1 MKKALFILLILSSQ
15 FGIAQKLPKIK
26 GSKNVVISERKFDS
40 INALTVYGRIKLN
53 LIKAD
58 TCKLVINADGN
69 LHETVLSTV
78 DKGVL
83 SLELTSRIVSK
94 KKFELTFYIDTL
106 STITL
111 MERSKIDVLGSF
123 ETDTLRLELNDNSQL
138 VNFNGT
144 ATNTIINTYDNSKL
158 EATLVSNLFSLNTN
172 GSSRATIN
180 IKSDSINCASNEHSK
195 IELIGK
201 VKTGVLKT
209 NESSHIES
217 KECIIST
224 LTVICIE
231 NSKVSVLSKEKLTI
245 QASDKSEVLSYGVG
259 QIILEKF
266 TDNAILRKKD

>member
-15 FGIAQKLPKIK
+15 FSISQKLPKIK
-26 GSKNVVISERKFDS
+26 GSKNVVVSERKFDS

-83 SLELTSRIVSK
+83 SLELTSRIISK

-111 MERSKIDVLGSF
+111 MERSKIDALSTF
-123 ETDTLRLELNDNSQL
+123 ETDTLRIELNDSSQL
-138 VNFNGT
+138 TNFDGKANS
-144 ATNTIINTYDNSKL
+144 TIINTYDNAKL
-158 EATLVSNLFSLNTN
+158 EAVIASNNFNLTSN
-172 GSSRATIN
+172 GSSRASVN
-180 IKSDSINCASNEHSK
+180 IKSDSINCNSNEHSK

-201 VKTGVLKT
+201 VKTATLKT
-209 NESSHIES
+209 NESSQIDS
-217 KECIIST
+217 KDCITNTISVFCT
-224 LTVICIE
+224 E
-231 NSKVSVLSKEKLTI
+231 NSKVSVLSKDKLTI
-245 QASDKSEVLSYGVG
+245 QASDKSEVFSYGVG
-259 QIILEKF
+259 KIILNKF

>member
-1 MKKALFILLILSSQ
+1 MKKALFILLILSTQ

-83 SLELTSRIVSK
+83 SLELTSRIISK

-106 STITL
+106 NTITL
-111 MERSKIDVLGSF
+111 MERSKIDALGAF

-138 VNFNGT
+138 VNFNGKSL
-144 ATNTIINTYDNSKL
+144 NTIINTYDNSKL
-158 EATLVSNLFSLNTN
+158 EGTLASNRFSLNTN
-172 GSSRATIN
+172 GSSRALVN
-180 IKSDSINCASNEHSK
+180 IKSDSVNCNSNEHSK
-195 IELIGK
+195 IKLIGTAKEGVFK
-201 VKTGVLKT
+201 V
-209 NESSHIES
+209 NESSQIDS
-217 KECIIST
+217 KDCITNI
-224 LTVICIE
+224 LTVICTE
-231 NSKVSVLSKEKLTI
+231 NSKVSALTKEKLTI
-245 QASDKSEVLSYGVG
+245 QASDKSEIVSYGVG
-259 QIILEKF
+259 QITLEKF